1 VVQIIEH
8 WMISEKR
15 IEKDVEGSSSV
26 IIWGIMMAS
35 AW

>member
-1 VVQIIEH
+1 MIYLNILSVVQIIEH

-26 IIWGIMMAS
+26 II
-35 AW
+35 